1 VTRVQLQHQ
10 FSTSTVTKD
19 FPVHILEQRFLRGP
33 NVHADTPCLLSVLD
47 LGDLYGVSTRDI
59 PHFTEALLNLLPSLA
74 DYLVPIGQPGGF
86 AQRLREGTYLPRVI
100 EHVTLALQC
109 LAGSPATFGRTR
121 PVTGKPG
128 QYRIVCAY
136 QLEKVVQPAFA
147 LAVEIVTALA
157 DEHTVGQSFDP
168 PFDLAPRLA
177 ELRELA
183 EHYAI
188 GTSTAAVLAAAHERG
203 IPVQRIMEDGNL
215 FQLGWGNKQKRIQ
228 ATITGDT
235 STIAVRI
242 ASDKQLT
249 KQLLQEA
256 GVPVPQGDVVTTIDD
271 ALRVARRVGVP
282 VVIKP
287 LDANQGK
294 GVTVDCRTDAEIE
307 QAYAFARK
315 HGRRIIVE
323 RHVEGA
329 DYRVLVA
336 GGKVAA
342 ASVRR
347 PAHVVGD
354 GVQTV
359 RELVDVENR
368 NPARGAGHTNIL
380 TQIALDA
387 HAEDLLRKQGFE
399 PNAVP
404 AAGATVYLRGN
415 ANLSTG
421 GTAEDVTD
429 LLPESTQR
437 LCVRAAAKIGLDVAG
452 IDIVC
457 RDIAV
462 PLVEQGGAVIEV
474 NAAPGIR
481 MHQYPSAGQARDA
494 GDAIVTGLMGTG
506 DGRIPVIACTGT
518 NGKTTTTLLMAHTVR
533 LAGRVTGVTTT
544 HGVYIDGKQITK
556 GDCTGYWSARTVLGS
571 PDVEVAVLETARG
584 GILKRG
590 LAFDRCDVGIV
601 LNVAPDHLGL
611 DGVDTIEDLAQVK
624 AVVATSAT
632 RAVVL
637 NAEDALCVAM
647 ARRVRPDTEIIY
659 FAMEAD
665 NPILLR
671 HLEEGGRA
679 AYLQD
684 NAIVLADATYHQELL
699 RVETMPIA
707 FGGRARYNIANGLAA
722 AAGLMAAGFTNL
734 QIATGLSTFVSD
746 GKSNPL
752 RTNVFDIRG
761 VTVIVDYAHNTAAYT
776 ALAEMARALLP
787 GQLVGVVTAPG
798 DRRDADLV
806 DIGRVCGERFDE
818 LVVYESASRGR
829 PVGDAVDLI
838 MQGAEDVVGI
848 SDTLHREIEVHKA
861 IQVGLSLCERGDVLV
876 FACGTSLDVFVDA
889 LREMDPESADRIAAQ
904 VG

>member
-1 VTRVQLQHQ
+1 M
-10 FSTSTVTKD
+10 
-19 FPVHILEQRFLRGP
+19 HILEQRFLRGP
-33 NVHADTPCLLSVLD
+33 NIHAETPCLLSVLD
-47 LGDLYGVSTRDI
+47 LDDLYGVSTRDI

-74 DYLVPIGQPGGF
+74 DYLVPTGQPGGF
-86 AQRLREGTYLPRVI
+86 AQRLREGTYLARVV
-100 EHVTLALQC
+100 EHVTLGLQC
-109 LAGSPATFGRTR
+109 LAGAPAAFGRTR

-136 QLEKVVQPAFA
+136 QLEKVAQPAFA
-147 LAVEIVTALA
+147 LAVDIVDALA
-157 DEHTVGQSFDP
+157 HGK
-168 PFDLAPRLA
+168 PFALEPRMEELRDLAR
-177 ELRELA
+177 
-183 EHYAI
+183 HYAI
-188 GTSTAAVLAAAHERG
+188 GTSTAAVLAAAQERG
-203 IPVQRIMEDGNL
+203 IPVQRITEDANL
-215 FQLGWGNKQKRIQ
+215 FQLGWGAKQKRIQ
-228 ATITGDT
+228 ATVTGET

-249 KQLLQEA
+249 KQLLHEA
-256 GVPVPQGDVVTTIDD
+256 GVPVPQGETVSTIDD
-271 ALRVARRVGVP
+271 ALRVAHKLGAP
-282 VVIKP
+282 VTVKP

-294 GVTVDCRTDAEIE
+294 GVTVDCRTDAEVE
-307 QAYAFARK
+307 QAYAFARR
-315 HGRRIIVE
+315 HGKRIIVE
-323 RHVEGA
+323 RFVEGM

-342 ASVRR
+342 ASCRR
-347 PAHVVGD
+347 PAQVVGD
-354 GVQTV
+354 GSRSI
-359 RELVDVENR
+359 RELVEIENR
-368 NPARGAGHTNIL
+368 NPARGEGHANIL
-380 TQIALDA
+380 TRIALDA
-387 HAEDLLRKQGFE
+387 HAEDLLRKQGYA
-399 PNAVP
+399 PDAVP
-404 AAGATVYLRGN
+404 QAGATVYLRGN

-429 LLPESTQR
+429 LLPESTRR

-457 RDIAV
+457 RDIAQ
-462 PLVEQGGAVIEV
+462 PLAEQGGAVIEV

-481 MHQYPSAGQARDA
+481 MHQYPSSGEARDA
-494 GDAIVTGLMGTG
+494 GESIVEGLFGVS
-506 DGRIPVIACTGT
+506 DGRIPIVALTGT

-544 HGVYIDGKQITK
+544 HGVYIDGKQVVK
-556 GDCTGYWSARTVLGS
+556 GDCTGYWSARTVLAS
-571 PDVEVAVLETARG
+571 PDVEFAVLETARG

-624 AVVATSAT
+624 AVVPLSAS

-637 NAEDALCVAM
+637 NAEDPLCVAM
-647 ARRVRPDTEIIY
+647 ARRVHPDVEVVY
-659 FAMEAD
+659 FSMEAD
-665 NPILLR
+665 NPVLLR

-699 RVETMPIA
+699 RVEAMPIA
-707 FGGRARYNIANGLAA
+707 LGGRARYNIANALAA
-722 AAGLMAAGFTNL
+722 SAGLMASGFSNL

-761 VTVIVDYAHNTAAYT
+761 VTVIVDYAHNSVAYT

-787 GQLVGVVTAPG
+787 GQLVGIVTAPG
-798 DRRDADLV
+798 DRRDTDLLE
-806 DIGRVCGERFDE
+806 IGRVTGARFDE

-838 MQGAEDVVGI
+838 LRGAEEVVGV
-848 SDTLHREIEVHKA
+848 SDTLHRELDVGDA
-861 IQVGLSLCERGDVLV
+861 IRLGLSLCERGDVLV
-876 FACGTSLDVFVDA
+876 FACGTSLDVFVEA
-889 LREMDPESADRIAAQ
+889 VAKMDPESAQRIAAQ